1 MGIPGGTH
9 SKRHNFR
16 ERPQQRMHGQLL
28 LICTANHSV
37 FTGYK
42 EATAAATTPQ
52 TKYACRRLNNFGGSL
67 ALLPCIING
76 IIPTR
81 RRLARNARCTKLLI
95 SKVRFT
101 VGRNGT

>member
-1 MGIPGGTH
+1 MGTPGGTH
-9 SKRHNFR
+9 AKRHNFR

-42 EATAAATTPQ
+42 EATAAATMPR
-52 TKYACRRLNNFGGSL
+52 TKHACRRLNNLGGSL